1 MLGVDESINEMKKT
15 QKTESEKRKKNL
27 DCTYPGNSVFQLGL
41 DLDEANPLFGSI
53 DSSKKKGS
61 RTSTTISSHSSLQD
75 VKIHKNKFESLF

>member
-41 DLDEANPLFGSI
+41 DLDEANPFSVPSI
-53 DSSKKKGS
+53 LLKKKEVG
-61 RTSTTISSHSSLQD
+61 RVLQFLHTLPF
-75 VKIHKNKFESLF
+75 KM

>member
-53 DSSKKKGS
+53 DSSLKKRKS
-61 RTSTTISSHSSLQD
+61 DEYYNFFT
-75 VKIHKNKFESLF
+75 LFPSICEDT

>member
-1 MLGVDESINEMKKT
+1 MRGVDESINEMKKT

-53 DSSKKKGS
+53 DSSYQNGQS
-61 RTSTTISSHSSLQD
+61 DEYYNFFTLLPSICEDT
-75 VKIHKNKFESLF
+75 

>member
-41 DLDEANPLFGSI
+41 DLDEANPLFE
-53 DSSKKKGS
+53 
-61 RTSTTISSHSSLQD
+61 D
-75 VKIHKNKFESLF
+75 VN